1 MLDCIP
7 LDLASVDS
15 TKIVFMVENK
25 ILEKEMAVHSSIL
38 D

>member
-15 TKIVFMVENK
+15 TKIVFMVENI

>member
-1 MLDCIP
+1 MLDCLP

-15 TKIVFMVENK
+15 TKIIFMVENK
-25 ILEKEMAVHSSIL
+25 ILEKEMAVPSSVL